1 MLAVNYS
8 RDRTR
13 TCEILQRKECVQMLT
28 DPIAF
33 SRREAADA
41 LRVSLRTID
50 YLLAQ
55 GKLRGRRIGRRVV
68 IPRAEVEKL
77 LRQDTPIV
85 QGIENAS

>member
-1 MLAVNYS
+1 MPTQS
-8 RDRTR
+8 
-13 TCEILQRKECVQMLT
+13 
-28 DPIAF
+28 IAF

-55 GKLRGRRIGRRVV
+55 GKMRGRRIGRRVV

-77 LRQDTPIV
+77 LRHDTPVV
-85 QGIENAS
+85 QGMENVG

>member
-1 MLAVNYS
+1 
-8 RDRTR
+8 
-13 TCEILQRKECVQMLT
+13 MLT
-28 DPIAF
+28 ESIAF

-77 LRQDTPIV
+77 LRHDTPIV
-85 QGIENAS
+85 QGIENAG